1 MLELPTHPWNVSG
14 GSSGT
19 HRDLIA
25 RFWLAAPQDLLS
37 SFWSSSVGE
46 ATKQLVRELHP
57 KYVFTQDQIDLRE
70 AIGQRLQEGFQSP
83 MAVQFLIVN
92 FLYSPPGLLR
102 INNPQTNLPDWLLS
116 DYLSLYE
123 STPSMPAVVGTP
135 ATVSSQ
141 QTQQAPA
148 TDLPQPD
155 FGVFP
160 STLQELVGN
169 RIQLNRLLGLSNLY
183 YIDPEDKEILQELRQ
198 VRLSLIEAIER
209 CPESELEGLWATDL
223 GDRYWALVR
232 SGIQKEA
239 LTPAEEHKKQSVTQ
253 ALNTATGGGFG
264 RPGAVNAFLI
274 AMILF
279 EPGTMRVDSAE
290 NKLPGWIV
298 PQYQQVFADSLP
310 GQPS

>member
-1 MLELPTHPWNVSG
+1 M
-14 GSSGT
+14 
-19 HRDLIA
+19 
-25 RFWLAAPQDLLS
+25 
-37 SFWSSSVGE
+37 
-46 ATKQLVRELHP
+46 
-57 KYVFTQDQIDLRE
+57 
-70 AIGQRLQEGFQSP
+70 
-83 MAVQFLIVN
+83 
-92 FLYSPPGLLR
+92 
-102 INNPQTNLPDWLLS
+102 
-116 DYLSLYE
+116 
-123 STPSMPAVVGTP
+123 
-135 ATVSSQ
+135 
-141 QTQQAPA
+141 
-148 TDLPQPD
+148 
-155 FGVFP
+155 
-160 STLQELVGN
+160 
-169 RIQLNRLLGLSNLY
+169 GLSNLY

-232 SGIQKEA
+232 SGIQKEP